1 MGGDV
6 GGWLGFAGERRL
18 GQAGAWLVARGSQPW
33 PPASRPSRGALG
45 PVRSS
50 LQLIKA
56 PSAEAGSHFDGD
68 GGDAAARRDARCP
81 RGDPWSGGPCAVSGQ
96 GEPPPSP
103 GPCPLPG
110 PRPSPGGFRQDG
122 KSEPAGPAAAAPLMT
137 GLQRK
142 RRWRLHLG
150 AARRVGTPS
159 PGDAGTTEPGGHRHC
174 HLCHLPGSGHRGWR
188 RPPAGG
194 DSRTSVAFWF
204 I

>member
-1 MGGDV
+1 M
-6 GGWLGFAGERRL
+6 
-18 GQAGAWLVARGSQPW
+18 
-33 PPASRPSRGALG
+33 
-45 PVRSS
+45 
-50 LQLIKA
+50 
-56 PSAEAGSHFDGD
+56 
-68 GGDAAARRDARCP
+68 
-81 RGDPWSGGPCAVSGQ
+81 SGQ

-159 PGDAGTTEPGGHRHC
+159 PGDAGTTEPGDTGTATSATSLGQDTGDGEGHRLAGTTGPRSH
-174 HLCHLPGSGHRGWR
+174 SGLFEG
-188 RPPAGG
+188 
-194 DSRTSVAFWF
+194 
-204 I
+204 